1 MKNYFSRRG
10 RRDFEDGHPTSRES
24 VISGRVDSATS
35 PSAPRR
41 MTGEIGILQRVK
53 VFGLE
58 KPSIRESGDMRINF
72 DSVPNSC

>member
-41 MTGEIGILQRVK
+41 MTGVRGILQKVK
-53 VFGLE
+53 VFVLE
-58 KPSIRESGDMRINF
+58 KPSIRKSDAMRIG
-72 DSVPNSC
+72 C